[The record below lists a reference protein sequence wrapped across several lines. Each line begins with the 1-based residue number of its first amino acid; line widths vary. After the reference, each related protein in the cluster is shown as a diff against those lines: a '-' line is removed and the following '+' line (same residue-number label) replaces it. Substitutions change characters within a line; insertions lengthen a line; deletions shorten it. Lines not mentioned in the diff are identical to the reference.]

1 MKLLLDTNVFIWLN
15 DSPQR
20 VDEQVMS
27 ILANPDNDLF
37 LSLTSLWEMQIK
49 IQLGKLQL
57 SDSLP
62 EILKTQQVENNLE
75 LLRISLEHV
84 LALES
89 LPHHHKDPFDQLV
102 RSLTIT
108 QLEAL
113 GDALLDFSGMADLA
127 VWFEAN
133 SSPN

>member
-20 VDEQVMS
+20 VSEQVMS
-27 ILANPDNDLF
+27 VVANPNNDLF
-37 LSLTSLWEMQIK
+37 LSLTSIWEMQIK

-57 SDSLP
+57 NDSLP

-75 LLRISLEHV
+75 LLTISLEHV

-89 LPHHHKDPFDQLV
+89 LPHHHKDPFDRLLIAQAQTEEMTLV
-102 RSLTIT
+102 SADGMFGLY
-108 QLEAL
+108 EVK
-113 GDALLDFSGMADLA
+113 LL
-127 VWFEAN
+127 W
-133 SSPN
+133 